1 MLAHGGIGPR
11 GGGGG
16 AAREG
21 IVTPGRLANRV
32 AIVTG
37 AATGL
42 GRAAA
47 LLFAREGARVTVADR
62 NAPEGQATAA
72 AIGHAGGDALF
83 VETDVAS
90 AESVEEMIRATVE
103 RWGQLDVLVN
113 NAGILVMTPRLHE
126 VSDLQWDITLGTNL
140 RGTFLCC
147 KYALPEMLDAGGSI
161 INVSSTRGVGP
172 APNSSPYGV
181 SKAGVLSLT
190 QTAAA
195 EYAEN
200 RIRVN
205 AIVPGPIDTPQ
216 FRGSTG
222 STAIFEERV
231 RNIPL
236 GRIGEPEDVA
246 NLMLFLASDEA
257 EYITGANF
265 LIDGGRSLLY

>member
-1 MLAHGGIGPR
+1 M
-11 GGGGG
+11 
-16 AAREG
+16 
-21 IVTPGRLANRV
+21 PGRLDGAV

-37 AATGL
+37 AATGI

-47 LLFAREGARVTVADR
+47 LLFAHEGARVTVADR
-62 NAPEGQATAA
+62 NLPAGQETAA
-72 AIGHAGGDALF
+72 SIREAGGDAMF
-83 VETDVAS
+83 IETDVAS
-90 AESVEEMIRATVE
+90 AESASEMVQATVD
-103 RWGQLDVLVN
+103 RYGQLDVLVN
-113 NAGILVMTPRLHE
+113 NAGILLVTPKLHE
-126 VSDLQWDITLGTNL
+126 VSDLQWDLTLRTNL

-147 KYALPEMLDAGGSI
+147 KYSIPEMLESGGSI

-205 AIVPGPIDTPQ
+205 AIVPGPVDTPQ

-222 STAIFEERV
+222 SNAIYEERV
-231 RNIPL
+231 RDIPL
-236 GRIGEPEDVA
+236 GRLGEPTDVA
-246 NLMLFLASDEA
+246 NLMLFLASDESA
-257 EYITGANF
+257 FITGASF
-265 LIDGGRSLLY
+265 LIDGGRSLLP